1 MNTRTFRNFI
11 FIFIVMTFLV
21 NIVFNI
27 FFKDKF
33 LRVDQRYI
41 ITFLNYTLG
50 MIIFICMR
58 NKERK
63 IYK

>member
-41 ITFLNYTLG
+41 ITFLNYILG

>member
-33 LRVDQRYI
+33 SRVDQRYI

-58 NKERK
+58 TKEEK
-63 IYK
+63 F

>member
-11 FIFIVMTFLV
+11 YIFIVMTFLV